1 MPHPDHHA
9 RRAAQS
15 ARSLAK
21 LAAIAGGNGRR
32 TAFLGGRALVAETT
46 AAESASATAAN
57 DAPADPAAN
66 PVDSA
71 QATAAR
77 AWGTRRD

>member
-21 LAAIAGGNGRR
+21 LATVAGGNGRR
-32 TAFLGGRALVAETT
+32 TALLGIRATVVDTTT
-46 AAESASATAAN
+46 APCVVS
-57 DAPADPAAN
+57 APAAGESPDPRE
-66 PVDSA
+66 PA
-71 QATAAR
+71 QAIAAR
-77 AWGTRRD
+77 AWQAPRG